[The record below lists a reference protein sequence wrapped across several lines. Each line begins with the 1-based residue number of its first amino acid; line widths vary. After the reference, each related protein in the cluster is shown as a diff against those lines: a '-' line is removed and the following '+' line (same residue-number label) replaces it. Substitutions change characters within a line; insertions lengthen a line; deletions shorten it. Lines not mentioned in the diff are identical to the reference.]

1 MRPMKYRRLEKSI
14 RLLGLGQRGFTIM
27 ELMLTILVLGI
38 LLGLSVP
45 MFRETMLNNRIVASN
60 NEFISGLNYARSEA
74 IKRSDTVT
82 VCPSTNGATCAA
94 STNWSTGWIV
104 FADLNADG
112 ALTGGELGP
121 TQPMQIGPATTDGI
135 TINSPTVQFVRYSAS
150 GMLLGGAA
158 GTFSLLKTGCTGNTA
173 RQIGVSVTGR
183 VSTIKVACP

>member
-1 MRPMKYRRLEKSI
+1 MKHLQHEKSI
-14 RLLGLGQRGFTIM
+14 QLLGRDQRGFTLL
-27 ELMLTILVLGI
+27 ELMVSITVLGI

-45 MFRETMLNNRIVASN
+45 MFRETILNNRIVAQN

-74 IKRSDTVT
+74 IKRSDTVSL
-82 VCPSTNGATCAA
+82 CPSTDGATCAA

-112 ALTGGELGP
+112 ALNGAELGP
-121 TQPMQIGPATTDGI
+121 TQPMQVGPATTDGI
-135 TINSPTVQFVRYSAS
+135 TINSPTFQFIRYTAS

-158 GTFSLLKTGCTGNTA
+158 GTFSLLKTGCAGITA

-183 VSTIKVACP
+183 VSTTKVACP